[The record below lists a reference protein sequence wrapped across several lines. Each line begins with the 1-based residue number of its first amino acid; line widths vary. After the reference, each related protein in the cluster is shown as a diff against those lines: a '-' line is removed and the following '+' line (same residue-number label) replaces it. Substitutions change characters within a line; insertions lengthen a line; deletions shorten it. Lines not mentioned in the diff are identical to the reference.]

1 MSKLCFL
8 ISVQCPSLMVEN
20 VLKGNG
26 CQADSLS
33 PPASHPPALQHCQA
47 GEVDLSAWVPSQLRQ
62 GASPPCGTCRVAPH
76 AGSRGHLGC
85 GAQKAAPEPGAG
97 LGLGLFPSSLVA
109 TGPEGGVGWG
119 PHPHGQRSPDLKQ
132 AAAPRLPT
140 DKPALPHEPSRGCC
154 AHTDSQE
161 PACGP
166 HPVPGFPSSLLQ
178 RFH

>member
-97 LGLGLFPSSLVA
+97 LGLGLFPSSLVSNHLISVIPFSSGLQSSPA
-109 TGPEGGVGWG
+109 SGSFPVSQFFASGSQSTGVSVSASVFPMNI
-119 PHPHGQRSPDLKQ
+119 HPHN
-132 AAAPRLPT
+132 
-140 DKPALPHEPSRGCC
+140 
-154 AHTDSQE
+154 
-161 PACGP
+161 
-166 HPVPGFPSSLLQ
+166 VF
-178 RFH
+178 